1 MANGYYPNEW
11 RALGGG
17 FHNIGRLLANRRVE
31 RKEDEHRRLREDR
44 LREEDEFRLQRWVTE
59 RGGDLGSRPTIEG
72 PGAMA
77 PIEEQAPM
85 PTESAI
91 PGVRMPSTLPP
102 QYETGTQ
109 PDPRYGETPGGK
121 AHFIH
126 PKVAQQEERDRR
138 DAAVL
143 MERQRAE
150 AAVATERARLTGVY
164 AGLPNVT
171 GAQAT
176 ALGGGAAAGVVFPTG
191 KLPGGTPTI
200 AQAMAILEEQY
211 TERNEEGYE
220 TGYGLPPNVMYE
232 MAEKMARGEGMP
244 ADPRHAVR
252 RGIAGLVGG
261 TLRGI
266 GRRVSP
272 EAPSDTLRI
281 GSRPDTTASQ
291 PSTGMRPVTQSE
303 YDAAV
308 ARGGEAWASRN
319 FVVQR

>member
-1 MANGYYPNEW
+1 
-11 RALGGG
+11 
-17 FHNIGRLLANRRVE
+17 
-31 RKEDEHRRLREDR
+31 
-44 LREEDEFRLQRWVTE
+44 
-59 RGGDLGSRPTIEG
+59 
-72 PGAMA
+72 
-77 PIEEQAPM
+77 M
-85 PTESAI
+85 PTESAL

-102 QYETGTQ
+102 QYEVGTQ
-109 PDPRYGETPGGK
+109 PDPRMGETPGGNYFK
-121 AHFIH
+121 H
-126 PKVAQQEERDRR
+126 PKIAEQEERDRR
-138 DAAVL
+138 DAVVQA
-143 MERQRAE
+143 ERQRAE
-150 AAVATERARLTGVY
+150 AATAAERARLTGVY
-164 AGLPNVT
+164 GGLPNVT

-191 KLPGGTPTI
+191 KPPGGTPTI
-200 AQAMAILEEQY
+200 AQAMAMLEEQY
-211 TERNEEGYE
+211 TERNEEGYV

-291 PSTGMRPVTQSE
+291 PPAIDTSLDSRILTIRRDHPDWTREQV
-303 YDAAV
+303 
-308 ARGGEAWASRN
+308 EAELRR
-319 FVVQR
+319 VR